1 MDVMVTAGSSS
12 TCVRINCLS
21 KWLGVLGYHFEVCAP
36 SDLLKVQ
43 FVHFV
48 MSVIDRAA

>member
-21 KWLGVLGYHFEVCAP
+21 KWLGYHFEVCAP

-48 MSVIDRAA
+48 MSVVDRAA